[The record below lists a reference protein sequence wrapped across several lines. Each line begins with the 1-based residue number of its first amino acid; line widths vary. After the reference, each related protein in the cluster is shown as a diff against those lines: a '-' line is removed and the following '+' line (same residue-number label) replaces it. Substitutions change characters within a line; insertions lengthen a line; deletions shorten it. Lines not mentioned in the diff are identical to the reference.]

1 MAESVDVAIIGGGI
15 AGASAA
21 YFLARLGVRNVL
33 VLERSAVAAGASG
46 RASGLVVFCEA
57 THPGQAALLKASADF
72 YAAWEEQ
79 IGGPSAITRVG
90 ALMPVSA
97 PDVGSLEQEVALMQ
111 AAGHD
116 VRLVERDEIARL
128 APAWY
133 RDDIAAAAYSPG
145 SGYIDPPMVTAALM
159 NRARALGVRVYQG
172 AEVTGIDVAGGR
184 VRGVESNRG
193 RVEAPV
199 VVIAAGAWSAA
210 LGRLAGAEL
219 QVWPVRSQVIHLQ
232 PPAGMPYPFPVSGDD
247 HNHVYFRPE
256 PGGLVLAAPETAEPS
271 PDEVADGPADPDA
284 FDAGASAWMGQW
296 VVQQLAKR
304 IPAMRDAPIV
314 GGHAGVLP
322 EGPDGYP
329 LLGAMA
335 EAQGLYCVCD
345 TGGNGMTAS
354 PGLGRAL
361 AETIVQGWTFVDI
374 HPFRPGRFAEHDPIT
389 SAYRHAHTEPP
400 VSWALEQ

>member
-1 MAESVDVAIIGGGI
+1 MAESVDVVIIGGGI

-21 YFLARLGVRNVL
+21 YFLARAGVQRVL

-57 THPGQAALLKASADF
+57 NHPGQAALLKASADF
-72 YAAWEEQ
+72 YADWERE

-97 PDVGSLEQEVALMQ
+97 PDVASLEREVGIMQE
-111 AAGHD
+111 AGHD
-116 VRLVERDEIARL
+116 VRLVGPDEVARL

-145 SGYIDPPMVTAALM
+145 SGYIDPPMVTTALM

-172 AEVTGIDVAGGR
+172 AEALAIDVEGGR
-184 VRGVESNRG
+184 VTGVTANRGV
-193 RVEAPV
+193 VKAPV
-199 VVIAAGAWSAA
+199 VIIAAGAWSAA
-210 LGRLAGAEL
+210 VGRLAGADL
-219 QVWPVRSQVIHLQ
+219 PIRPARSQVIHLK
-232 PPAGMPYPFPVSGDD
+232 PPAEMPYPFPVSGDD

-256 PGGLVLAAPETAEPS
+256 PGGLVLAAPETPEPT
-271 PDEVADGPADPDA
+271 PDASAADPDH
-284 FDAGASAWMGQW
+284 FDPSASAWLGRW
-296 VVQQLAKR
+296 VLQQLAKR
-304 IPAMRDAPIV
+304 IPAMRDAEIV

-322 EGPDGYP
+322 KGPDGYP
-329 LLGAMA
+329 IIGAMH
-335 EAQGLYCVCD
+335 EAQGLYCLCD

-361 AETIVQGWTFVDI
+361 AEMIVQGRTFVDL
-374 HPFRPGRFAEHDPIT
+374 HPFRPSRFAEGEPIT
-389 SAYRHAHTEPP
+389 LAYRHAHTEPS
-400 VSWALEQ
+400 VSWALEE